1 MATHLTGWYQNVD
14 SAVLAKLNVIEDTQ
28 LTTPD
33 VKTFSVPS
41 ELPFIHWAYA
51 AGPSITRARIVTP
64 SLITKRAI
72 PEIIPRRRGST
83 RIDLAKVEIFKPI
96 SPIPLVPTEG
106 INAEAAEDGAG
117 ATDLLVLVSLGPAT
131 LPALPAGEL
140 KIVRATGTKTLT
152 PYKWTKVDVVL
163 DEQLEAGTYT
173 LIGFI
178 PISAGIIA
186 ARALIV
192 GQVYRPGVL
201 GLPGSEADAVDFNA
215 SNYLGIQFYAM
226 GSFSHVNIPA
236 FEFLSATADTSET
249 VILYLVKTG

>member
-1 MATHLTGWYQNVD
+1 MATHLTGWYQNID
-14 SAVLAKLNVIEDTQ
+14 SATLAKLNIIEDTQ
-28 LTTPD
+28 LTALD
-33 VKTFSVPS
+33 GKTFAVPS

-51 AGPSITRARIVTP
+51 AGPNITRARIVTP

-83 RIDLAKVEIFKPI
+83 RVDLAKVEIFKPI

-131 LPALPAGEL
+131 LPPPPAGEL
-140 KIVRATGTKTLT
+140 KIVRATGTTTLT
-152 PYKWTKVDVVL
+152 PYKWTKIVL
-163 DEQLEAGTYT
+163 TPDEALEAGTYA

-186 ARALIV
+186 ARALLV
-192 GQVYRPGVL
+192 GQVFRPGVL
-201 GLPGSEADAVDFNA
+201 GLPGSEADAADFNSA
-215 SNYLGIQFYAM
+215 NYFGIQFYTM
-226 GSFSHVNIPA
+226 GSFSHINFPA

-249 VILYLVKTG
+249 VILYLIKTG

>member
-1 MATHLTGWYQNVD
+1 MATHLTGWYQSID
-14 SAVLAKLNVIEDTQ
+14 SAVLTKLNVIEDTQ
-28 LTTPD
+28 LTSLDPR
-33 VKTFSVPS
+33 TFAVPS

-51 AGPSITRARIVTP
+51 AGPNITRARIVTP

-83 RIDLAKVEIFKPI
+83 RIDLAKVEIFKPT

-106 INAEAAEDGAG
+106 INAEAAEDGPG
-117 ATDLLVLVSLGPAT
+117 ATALLVLVSLGPAS
-131 LPALPAGEL
+131 LPPPPAGEL
-140 KIVRATGTKTLT
+140 KIVRATGTKTLV
-152 PYKWTKVDVVL
+152 PYVWTKVDVVL

-178 PISAGIIA
+178 PISSGAIA
-186 ARALIV
+186 ARAIIV
-192 GQVYRPGVL
+192 GQVFRPGVIAL
-201 GLPGSEADAVDFNA
+201 SGSEADAADFNPA
-215 SNYLGIQFYAM
+215 NYFGIQFYAM
-226 GSFSHVNIPA
+226 GSFSHINIPA